1 MKQAQISKEKHLK
14 SLVCKHL
21 SEEAPLSVIMK
32 HAILPHYF
40 ILLPVLDVTKATAN
54 ETSLGFSEPH
64 LCFQLLVGIKLN
76 ELLGQSPIEHSAL
89 S

>member
-14 SLVCKHL
+14 SLVCKQL

-32 HAILPHYF
+32 HAILPNYF

-54 ETSLGFSEPH
+54 ETSLGLSTSVFS
-64 LCFQLLVGIKLN
+64 VVSWYKLN